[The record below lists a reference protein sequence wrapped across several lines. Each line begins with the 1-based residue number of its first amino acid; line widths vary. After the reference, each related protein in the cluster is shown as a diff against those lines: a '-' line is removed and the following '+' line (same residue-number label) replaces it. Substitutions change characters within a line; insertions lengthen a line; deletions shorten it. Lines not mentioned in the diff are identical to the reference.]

1 MKRFWVFVI
10 ICVVALGIGFTVFRF
25 MTREEILYVN
35 QTVFE
40 VNRGETKK
48 IELVKKNLKAG
59 HAPKA
64 EITIE
69 GCIIAHRHVHM
80 NTKEATELGIKDKQ
94 PCTLKV
100 PGIKGGTLNAVFKV
114 SDDGFFETH
123 IDTDEAAAFALNSG
137 DIIDLEY

>member
-1 MKRFWVFVI
+1 MKTEKTEIPNVRILGPFRKYNQIEISKTDARKFGLNPPVRDSGDVANSEI
-10 ICVVALGIGFTVFRF
+10 IT
-25 MTREEILYVN
+25 
-35 QTVFE
+35 
-40 VNRGETKK
+40 
-48 IELVKKNLKAG
+48 LVT
-59 HAPKA
+59 PKA

-80 NTKEATELGIKDKQ
+80 NTKEAAELGIKDKQ